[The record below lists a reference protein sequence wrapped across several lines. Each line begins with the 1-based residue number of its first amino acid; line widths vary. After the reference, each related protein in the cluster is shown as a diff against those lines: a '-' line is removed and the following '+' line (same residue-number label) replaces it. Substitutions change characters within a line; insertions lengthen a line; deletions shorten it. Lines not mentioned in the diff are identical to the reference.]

1 MASKDKRSGS
11 VSADGT
17 NLDGPYQGKAGAS
30 RLENVHV
37 PLADGRVRSV
47 AIYRAINVATDPH
60 LREAALGGA
69 LHRFETGEELA
80 ISFVYHDPSAR
91 KFCVVVPESLRHEEL
106 KERAR
111 LLERIAEDADHPV
124 PHYVREGT
132 SVVGVLGLDTYLARP
147 ASRSVHD
154 LDRREQELES
164 REKSLASRDEVL
176 SQREVRIR
184 ERAEDVTGRED
195 ELRQQAEENEAMARD
210 LAMRE
215 SELEER
221 MLTLTDRERALK
233 EKERAALTEPTRLP
247 EPRAAAPEPREETT
261 APKIVLAAVAPAIAP
276 AKAAPKSTPPPAAFR
291 AERTEPVAMRAP
303 LPIVS
308 PAIVEDVSD
317 EVEEADDV
325 EELEDIEPL
334 GTQPGRA
341 RADEP
346 EELVDPDE
354 VAEEVDPDALSAREE
369 VTGVHGRGDEDGE
382 PKTMIATAS
391 SLSPKATGGRA
402 MPDAL
407 GRGGQMTV
415 AIEEPI
421 ELTVRLLGEPTGE
434 LELLAQLATDAGAPI
449 VVLTLTT
456 GPVPSGQPD
465 PSRRVG
471 LDPRVPDDRRVLE
484 ILRRRF
490 EARVH
495 LFGADGAFLRT
506 TTVKASREVNVA
518 RMLDRAARLRT
529 EATALPDAAK
539 ERALASPPP
548 LSSSH
553 PFGGEP
559 EGTDAASAARA
570 LGEVAE
576 WMAPE
581 KLEQALLE
589 ISVPADTVDA
599 VVAKVV
605 ERAVA
610 HGLALP
616 SALADRA
623 VAAGIAPEQGALV
636 GRQIDA
642 FRKTVSQADRGGLDD
657 STVASNWERL
667 LAAAADHEVAID
679 SETHELAYRTIR
691 AVRGDTTGGHA
702 LGTVD
707 PASFVEMGPPEL
719 VVMLDHPRFRRQAAI
734 ALAGRGDAQFAD
746 ALCKAVRKMPRA
758 EVVRVVPKIT
768 KLGEEAGDA
777 LIDGLTARKTFVR
790 QAFALALGHLKLRR
804 AVVPLLHLLTSEE
817 SDVWREVARVLG
829 TFGNASFRTL
839 QRQLSDVKAGED
851 RYIRTLAY
859 LANNGCEKSIAEL
872 TKDSDAK
879 VASLATRALAMRE
892 DVRIED
898 ERVHGKRALEGADP
912 WLAFSRRFFEELDGT
927 APDVDLLEA

>member
-1 MASKDKRSGS
+1 MASKDKRSSS
-11 VSADGT
+11 VSADGP
-17 NLDGPYQGKAGAS
+17 NLDGPYQGKVGSS
-30 RLENVHV
+30 RLESVHV

-47 AIYRAINVATDPH
+47 AIYRAVNVGTDPH

-91 KFCVVVPESLRHEEL
+91 KFCVVVPEALRHEEL

-111 LLERIAEDADHPV
+111 LLEQIAKDADAPV
-124 PHYVREGT
+124 PHYVREAT

-154 LDRREQELES
+154 LDRREKELES
-164 REKSLASRDEVL
+164 REKALAARDEVL
-176 SQREVRIR
+176 SQREIRIR

-195 ELRQQAEENEAMARD
+195 ELRQQAEENEAMSRD
-210 LAMRE
+210 LTMRE

-233 EKERAALTEPTRLP
+233 EKERAALV
-247 EPRAAAPEPREETT
+247 EPRAAVTAELRPAAAEPREEVT
-261 APKIVLAAVAPAIAP
+261 APKIVLASASAAAP
-276 AKAAPKSTPPPAAFR
+276 APKSTPPPSAAPFR
-291 AERTEPVAMRAP
+291 AERTEPAVMRAP
-303 LPIVS
+303 LPIAS
-308 PAIVEDVSD
+308 PAAVEDVSD

-325 EELEDIEPL
+325 EEIDDIEPM
-334 GTQPGRA
+334 GTHPGRA
-341 RADEP
+341 RAGGEDD
-346 EELVDPDE
+346 ELVDPDE
-354 VAEEVDPDALSAREE
+354 VAEEVDPDAISAREE
-369 VTGVHGRGDEDGE
+369 VTGVHGRGEEEAE

-391 SLSPKATGGRA
+391 SLAPKTNGGRA

-407 GRGGQMTV
+407 ARGGQMTV
-415 AIEEPI
+415 VIDEPI
-421 ELTVRLLGEPTGE
+421 ELSTRLLAEPADE

-449 VVLTLTT
+449 VVLTLTD
-456 GPVPSGQPD
+456 GQPEHA
-465 PSRRVG
+465 RRLG

-495 LFGADGAFLRT
+495 LFGADGVFVRT
-506 TTVKASREVNVA
+506 ATVRASREVNVA

-529 EATALPDAAK
+529 EATSLPDVAK

-548 LSSSH
+548 LTSDH
-553 PFGGEP
+553 PFGKDTD
-559 EGTDAASAARA
+559 GTDAASAARA

-589 ISVPADTVDA
+589 ISVPADVVDA

-623 VAAGIAPEQGALV
+623 VAAGIAPEQGSLV

-642 FRKTVSQADRGGLDD
+642 FRKTVALEGKGGLDD
-657 STVASNWERL
+657 AAIATNWERL

-691 AVRGDTTGGHA
+691 AVRGDTTGGHP

-707 PASFVEMGPPEL
+707 PSTFVEMGPPEL
-719 VVMLDHPRFRRQAAI
+719 VVMLDHPRFRRAAAV

-777 LIDGLTARKTFVR
+777 LIDGLSARKTFVR

-839 QRQLSDVKAGED
+839 QRQLTDVKAGEE

-859 LANNGCEKSIAEL
+859 LANNGCEKSITEL
-872 TKDSDAK
+872 AKDSDPK

-892 DVRIED
+892 DVKIED

-912 WLAFSRRFFEELDGT
+912 WLAFSRRFFEELEGT
-927 APDVDLLEA
+927 APDVDLLEGGE

>member
-1 MASKDKRSGS
+1 MASKDKRSGP
-11 VSADGT
+11 VSAEAT
-17 NLDGPYQGKAGAS
+17 SLDGPYGGKAGAS
-30 RLENVHV
+30 RLESVHV

-47 AIYRAINVATDPH
+47 AIYRSVNVATDPH
-60 LREAALGGA
+60 LREAALAGA

-91 KFCVVVPESLRHEEL
+91 KFCVVVPEVLRYDEL

-111 LLERIAEDADHPV
+111 LLDRIAEDAEAPV
-124 PHYVREGT
+124 PHYVREAT
-132 SVVGVLGLDTYLARP
+132 VVVGASALGAYLARP
-147 ASRSVHD
+147 ASRSPLE
-154 LDRREQELES
+154 LDRREQELEA
-164 REKSLASRDEVL
+164 RETALSARDEVL
-176 SQREVRIR
+176 AQREVRIR

-195 ELRQQAEENEAMARD
+195 ELRQQAEENEAMGRD

-215 SELEER
+215 QELEER
-221 MLTLTDRERALK
+221 MLTLVDRERAVR
-233 EKERAALTEPTRLP
+233 EKELASHV
-247 EPRAAAPEPREETT
+247 EPREETT
-261 APKIVLAAVAPAIAP
+261 APKIARSKPP
-276 AKAAPKSTPPPAAFR
+276 APKSVPPPATAPMR
-291 AERTEPVAMRAP
+291 GDRTEPIAVRAP
-303 LPIVS
+303 SPIAS
-308 PAIVEDVSD
+308 PAAVEDV
-317 EVEEADDV
+317 VEEADDV
-325 EELEDIEPL
+325 EELDEIEPM
-334 GTQPGRA
+334 GTYPGRA
-341 RADEP
+341 SAEDA

-369 VTGVHGRGDEDGE
+369 VTGVHGRGEDEAE
-382 PKTMIATAS
+382 PKTMIASAAS
-391 SLSPKATGGRA
+391 LAPKSGGGRA
-402 MPDAL
+402 MPEAL
-407 GRGGQMTV
+407 GRGAQMTV
-415 AIEEPI
+415 VLEEPI
-421 ELTVRLLGEPTGE
+421 ELSARLLAEHGDFGPEGGE
-434 LELLAQLATDAGAPI
+434 LELLAQLAVDGGAPI
-449 VVLTLTT
+449 VVLTLAN
-456 GPVPSGQPD
+456 GKAD
-465 PSRRVG
+465 HARRLA

-495 LFGADGAFLRT
+495 VFGADGQFLRT
-506 TTVKASREVNVA
+506 ESVRASREVNVA

-548 LSSSH
+548 LSTEH
-553 PFGGEP
+553 PFGREP
-559 EGTDAASAARA
+559 EGTDAAAAARA

-581 KLEQALLE
+581 KLDQALLE
-589 ISVPADTVDA
+589 ISVPADVVDA

-605 ERAVA
+605 ERAVL

-636 GRQIDA
+636 GQQIDA
-642 FRKTVSQADRGGLDD
+642 FRKTVTQSDKGGLDD
-657 STVASNWERL
+657 ATIATNWERL

-691 AVRGDTTGGHA
+691 EVRGDTTGGHPF
-702 LGTVD
+702 GSVD
-707 PASFVEMGPPEL
+707 PASFAEMGPPEL
-719 VVMLDHPRFRRQAAI
+719 VVMLDHPRFRRAAAI

-817 SDVWREVARVLG
+817 SDAWREVARVLG

-839 QRQLSDVKAGED
+839 QRQLSDVKAGEE

-859 LANNGCEKSIAEL
+859 LANNGCEKSITDL
-872 TKDSDAK
+872 TKSSDEK
-879 VASLATRALAMRE
+879 VASLAGRALAMRE
-892 DVRIED
+892 DVKIED
-898 ERVHGKRALEGADP
+898 ERVHGKRPLDGADP
-912 WLAFSRRFFEELDGT
+912 WLSFSRRFFEELEGT
-927 APDVDLLEA
+927 APDVDLLEAE